1 MAHYLN
7 KVEDIKISNSSFS
20 NHEFYKGNTVNFLYK
35 YDDEKV
41 DNLRLIYKLKPTDLI
56 REYYNNKDYTNT
68 VYDFKTYFIHAFK
81 SINTQLVKLF
91 HSEINKISQKKCGD
105 IIVVADILINKC
117 KFYNQI
123 NNKYIQYLNLT
134 NYIFDEIKKDK
145 KISLIL
151 NIKLNFHTDNW
162 YRIIFDIDSVIIHN
176 AEIFSENCLINKINY
191 NFYGKDIELET
202 IDFKVSLYYYN
213 KSISLEDNII
223 KLLKYNNIDYQINPI
238 EYNKIVINYYENITL
253 KYLNILIDF
262 KKFYNIS
269 DFITNQL
276 KLLKDITTHFSMGYI
291 SKDLTCIKVS
301 NEFKIFEKIKNKE
314 YLFNIVLNPFNFKD
328 ENNNLLN
335 DYHNMIFILIRNI
348 ILKIKEIENG
358 FNQYNETEKDT
369 VFNLRLITG
378 SNQSVNPELNTE
390 LNTGYNKSVNIELNP
405 ELNTG
410 SNQSINPELNP
421 ELNTGSSNI
430 SSNNFLNQTILG
442 NNYEGKSYNNISE
455 DNLIKA
461 FNYTY
466 LINDYNPD
474 IFNNI
479 IMFRNKNI
487 FYIEDSKYINIFNN
501 ILNKLDKIHIRNVF
515 NTFKYVDDTI
525 DFNKV
530 YINWFDKDKTI
541 NYLYENDDEIE
552 LNKLV
557 LKTNISSVS
566 IKRASEGD
574 GRQYLNYKTTFDFD
588 KIKNRIKSLIELKPT
603 IKYYHIFLYTFNCP
617 LHKNCII
624 LLEYKNKLIEMKN
637 IYTDLFN
644 KLIENKQVEVF
655 YTFNIK
661 NNNRD
666 LYNEEEYIIDSN
678 IVGIKI
684 KYENKLNIDNLTDK
698 NIIYKKSENEYF
710 GEIDGYI
717 DCNSSICI
725 YNSDNEIEEQ
735 INSIL
740 KYYRIKT
747 INTDK
752 YNIKACKY
760 YNGINTGF
768 NNFIIKFDDRFKC
781 YDITKTIKE
790 GLERMN
796 EIKEI
801 DIQTDIKII
810 EKQKN
815 KEYVF
820 MYNFN
825 PFGMYYVYFDEYY
838 KEIRDLLIYICD
850 VKNYKYKLS
859 ESEINKNY
867 LNNQYKILNDNYI
880 IDYYKQYPIK
890 ILKKAFYNV
899 FKNSD
904 YNMECYKG
912 IIMFLNGTVCFLN
925 KKYKQIFDIYL
936 KEDNDEEN
944 DDENDEENDEE
955 NDDDEEDKN
964 KKIIKKI
971 NKKW

>member
-1 MAHYLN
+1 MYHYLN
-7 KVEDIKISNSSFS
+7 KIEDIKISNTSFS
-20 NHEFYKGNTVNFLYK
+20 NHEFYKGNTIDFLYK

-41 DNLRLIYKLKPTDLI
+41 DNLRLIYKLKPIDLI
-56 REYYNNKDYTNT
+56 SEYYNNKNYTNT
-68 VYDFKTYFIHAFK
+68 KYDYKIYFIPAFK

-105 IIVVADILINKC
+105 IIEVANILINKC
-117 KFYNQI
+117 KFYNQT

-134 NYIFDEIKKDK
+134 TDIFDEIKKDK
-145 KISLIL
+145 EISLIL
-151 NIKLNFHTDNW
+151 NIKLDFHTDNW
-162 YRIIFDIDSVIIHN
+162 YKIIFDIDSVIIHN
-176 AEIFSENCLINKINY
+176 AEIFSDNCIVNNINY

-202 IDFKVSLYYYN
+202 IDFTNSLYYYN

-269 DFITNQL
+269 DFITSKL
-276 KLLKDITTHFSMGYI
+276 KLLKDITIHFSMGCI
-291 SKDLTCIKVS
+291 SKDLICIKIN

-335 DYHNMIFILIRNI
+335 DYYNMIFILIRNI
-348 ILKIKEIENG
+348 ILKLKEIENG
-358 FNQYNETEKDT
+358 FNQYNETEKNT
-369 VFNLRLITG
+369 VINLGLNT
-378 SNQSVNPELNTE
+378 SSKQSINPELNTE
-390 LNTGYNKSVNIELNP
+390 LNTELNP
-405 ELNTG
+405 ELNTELNPELNT
-410 SNQSINPELNP
+410 SSKQSINPELNTELNISSNQSINL
-421 ELNTGSSNI
+421 ELNTKSSNI

-442 NNYEGKSYNNISE
+442 NNYEGKSYNNITE

-474 IFNNI
+474 IFSNI

-487 FYIEDSKYINIFNN
+487 FYIKDSKYINIFNN

-515 NTFKYVDDTI
+515 NTFKYVEDTI
-525 DFNKV
+525 DFNKI

-541 NYLYENDDEIE
+541 NYLYNNNDEIE

-557 LKTNISSVS
+557 LKINVSNVS
-566 IKRASEGD
+566 IYRASRGD
-574 GRQYLNYKTTFDFD
+574 GRQYINYEKTFDFD
-588 KIKNRIKSLIELKPT
+588 KIKNRIKSLIDLKPT
-603 IKYYHIFLYTFNCP
+603 IKYYEVFLYEFNCP
-617 LHKNCII
+617 LHNECII

-644 KLIENKQVEVF
+644 KLIKNNQVEVF

-661 NNNRD
+661 NNNRNYYD
-666 LYNEEEYIIDSN
+666 EEEYIIDSN
-678 IVGIKI
+678 MVGIKI
-684 KYENKLNIDNLTDK
+684 KYENKLKIDNLTNK

-725 YNSDNEIEEQ
+725 YNSDNEIDEQ

-740 KYYRIKT
+740 KYYKIKT

-752 YNIKACKY
+752 YNIKVCKY
-760 YNGINTGF
+760 YNGIRTGF
-768 NNFIIKFDDRFKC
+768 NNFIINFDDRFKGF
-781 YDITKTIKE
+781 DISKTIKE

-796 EIKEI
+796 EIEAM
-801 DIQTDIKII
+801 DIRTDIKII

-867 LNNQYKILNDNYI
+867 PNNQYKILNDNYI
-880 IDYYKQYPIK
+880 IDYYKQYPII

-899 FKNSD
+899 FENSG

-925 KKYKQIFDIYL
+925 KNYKQNFDKYL
-936 KEDNDEEN
+936 KK
-944 DDENDEENDEE
+944 DDEDENSD
-955 NDDDEEDKN
+955 NED
-964 KKIIKKI
+964 
-971 NKKW
+971 

>member
-1 MAHYLN
+1 MTHYLN
-7 KVEDIKISNSSFS
+7 KVEDIQISNTSFS
-20 NHEFYKGNTVNFLYK
+20 NYEFYKGNIVDFLYK

-41 DNLRLIYKLKPTDLI
+41 DNLRLIYKLKPTDLVK
-56 REYYNNKDYTNT
+56 EDYDNVNHTNT
-68 VYDFKTYFIHAFK
+68 VYDYKTYSIFAFGD
-81 SINTQLVKLF
+81 INVQLVKLF

-105 IIVVADILINKC
+105 IIEVANILINKC

-134 NYIFDEIKKDK
+134 TDIFDEIKKDK
-145 KISLIL
+145 ELSLIL
-151 NIKLNFHTDNW
+151 NIKINFHTDNW
-162 YRIIFDIDSVIIHN
+162 YKILFDIDSVIIHN

-223 KLLKYNNIDYQINPI
+223 KLLKYNNIEYQINPT
-238 EYNKIVINYYENITL
+238 EYNKTVINYYENISL

-262 KKFYNIS
+262 KKFYNVF
-269 DFITNQL
+269 DFIKNQL
-276 KLLKDITTHFSMGYI
+276 FLLKDITTHFSLGYD
-291 SKDLTCIKVS
+291 STDLTCIKVS
-301 NEFKIFEKIKNKE
+301 NEFKIFEKIKNKK

-335 DYHNMIFILIRNI
+335 DYYNIIFILIRNI

-369 VFNLRLITG
+369 VFNLG
-378 SNQSVNPELNTE
+378 
-390 LNTGYNKSVNIELNP
+390 
-405 ELNTG
+405 LNTG

-421 ELNTGSSNI
+421 GSSNI

-474 IFNNI
+474 IFSNI

-487 FYIEDSKYINIFNN
+487 FYIKDSKYINIFNN

-515 NTFKYVDDTI
+515 NTFKYVDETI
-525 DFNKV
+525 DFNKI
-530 YINWFDKDKTI
+530 YINWFDEDKTI

-557 LKTNISSVS
+557 LKINIYNVS
-566 IKRASEGD
+566 INRASRGD
-574 GRQYLNYKTTFDFD
+574 GNQYIDYEQTFDFD
-588 KIKNRIKSLIELKPT
+588 KIKNRIKSLIDLKPT
-603 IKYYHIFLYTFNCP
+603 IKYYRVYINKFKCP
-617 LHKNCII
+617 LHNECII

-666 LYNEEEYIIDSN
+666 LYNEEEYAIDSN
-678 IVGIKI
+678 MVGIKI
-684 KYENKLNIDNLTDK
+684 KEEKIFDIDNISEE
-698 NIIYKKSENEYF
+698 NIIYKKYKNIYF

-717 DCNSSICI
+717 DCNNLNCI
-725 YNSDNEIEEQ
+725 YNSDNKIEDQ
-735 INSIL
+735 INTIL
-740 KYYRIKT
+740 NYYN
-747 INTDK
+747 INTLESNYN
-752 YNIKACKY
+752 YNIKTTEY
-760 YNGINTGF
+760 FRGINMEYI
-768 NNFIIKFDDRFKC
+768 NFTIIFDKRFKK
-781 YDITKTIKE
+781 YDISKTIKRR
-790 GLERMN
+790 LKKMN
-796 EIKEI
+796 NVEEI
-801 DIQTDIKII
+801 DINTEIKII
-810 EKQKN
+810 EKRKN

-820 MYNFN
+820 IYNNN
-825 PFGMYYVYFDEYY
+825 PFGMYYVFFDEYY

-850 VKNYKYKLS
+850 VNNYKYKLDEPEKKYPDNQYIILNNDYIIEDYKQFS
-859 ESEINKNY
+859 DNVLKHAFYNMADGEYNKNIIY
-867 LNNQYKILNDNYI
+867 FLNDNKTI
-880 IDYYKQYPIK
+880 CFLNEYYKQKFDNYIEDED
-890 ILKKAFYNV
+890 FSSEESE
-899 FKNSD
+899 SD
-904 YNMECYKG
+904 SE
-912 IIMFLNGTVCFLN
+912 
-925 KKYKQIFDIYL
+925 
-936 KEDNDEEN
+936 EEN
-944 DDENDEENDEE
+944 YNR
-955 NDDDEEDKN
+955 KHKRIKVV
-964 KKIIKKI
+964 KKKSF
-971 NKKW
+971 